1 MQKIYVKPK
10 DYWMNDPNGFI
21 YYKGMYHLF
30 YQCFPYGPRWGRMH
44 WGHVV
49 SKDLVNW
56 EEQGIALFPSKTDD
70 RSGCFSGSAIEADG
84 KHVLVYTGVTR
95 VKQADGSEQER
106 QNQCIAFGD
115 GKDYVKYEKN
125 PVVTGEMLPEGCSR
139 IDFRD
144 PKIWKENDTYYLI
157 VGNKNDNQVGQ
168 VVLCSSKNLTDW
180 KCADLFATGYEG
192 AEI

>member
-1 MQKIYVKPK
+1 MSEMLEKARNYETEKQVYVKKTTKPLFHVTAPTG
-10 DYWMNDPNGFI
+10 WINDPNGFSVYDGKI
-21 YYKGMYHLF
+21 HLF
-30 YQCFPYGPRWGRMH
+30 YQYNPYQREWGPMH
-44 WGHVV
+44 WGHSV
-49 SKDLVNW
+49 
-56 EEQGIALFPSKTDD
+56 TDD
-70 RSGCFSGSAIEADG
+70 MVRWEQLPAAIAPDQEYDKAGCFSGSAIEADG

-144 PKIWKENDTYYLI
+144 PKIWKENDT
-157 VGNKNDNQVGQ
+157 
-168 VVLCSSKNLTDW
+168 
-180 KCADLFATGYEG
+180 
-192 AEI
+192 